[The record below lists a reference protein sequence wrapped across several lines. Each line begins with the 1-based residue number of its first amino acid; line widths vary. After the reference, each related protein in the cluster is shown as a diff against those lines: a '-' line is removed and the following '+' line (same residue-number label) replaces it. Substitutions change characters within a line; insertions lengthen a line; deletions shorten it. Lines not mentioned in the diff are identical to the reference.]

1 MYLESETEAHICYY
15 CQKMYSSL
23 MEFNNCNH
31 RICETCMFQTIFLN
45 NIKDLKGDN
54 IITVNCKCGK
64 GNLDQ
69 TLNDIISNIK
79 NKTQLDEMNK
89 GETKDDADEIEL
101 ERCKNHPNSYLNN
114 YCIECNCHI
123 CKECQSDK
131 TNGHHFHRI
140 VQCRKLKKLIQK
152 SINNNLYLYY
162 NDNTFK
168 IFCDEVAAKIQIE
181 IENNLNESLQKI
193 DSLIKTVCEFRQDYI
208 NNYKNQL
215 KNIIKTF
222 KIIKFYYMNYYKD
235 LQMAKDG
242 QCKNINFLRYVNNI
256 NYEFRGVEIQHNE
269 EAQKKFLEIN
279 KLLTQL
285 KKGDIKL
292 VTSNFIFNET
302 NRSYLVEELIN
313 NVHTGFISGIV
324 ELNNER
330 ILTSCR
336 KELLMK
342 IYQEE
347 EDKGFVEKSQI
358 KGECGCL
365 LYLENENKIVSGD
378 RFGTISIYKESDKM
392 PNKYEKIQT
401 LSYHDNQINSL
412 AKIDDNKIVSVG
424 KDNRIIIW
432 KQLEH
437 NNGFNPDQ
445 IIKID
450 KPIAVVISL
459 FDSRIVF
466 TCDDGPIHIYKEN
479 DSLKNFQKEKC
490 EYIEEQI
497 LNDENKGNKQHRGR
511 VSCLCQLN
519 NSYIISGGA
528 DKSEKAEDNNKNKKE
543 HYIVVWRQEN
553 ENYICSQILKNHKA
567 SLTCIIQLRD
577 GNFASSSIDR
587 TVKIWKPIENENKI
601 FMYSLLYDL
610 TDYIHG
616 IHMLIQLKDDRLCG
630 TSSKNQ
636 IVLWRNRSG
645 SY

>member
-1 MYLESETEAHICYY
+1 MESETEVPICYY
-15 CQKMYSSL
+15 CQRMYSSL
-23 MEFNNCNH
+23 MEFDNCNH
-31 RICETCMFQTIFLN
+31 KICVTCMFQTIFIN
-45 NIKDLKGDN
+45 NIQDLKGNN
-54 IITVNCKCGK
+54 IIKVKCKCGK

-69 TLNDIISNIK
+69 TLNDIISIIIQ
-79 NKTQLDEMNK
+79 KTELDEMNK

-101 ERCKNHPNSYLNN
+101 DRCKIHQNSYLNN

-123 CKECQSDK
+123 CKDCQSEK
-131 TNGHHFHRI
+131 TNEHHFHRV
-140 VQCRKLKKLIQK
+140 VQCRKLKKHIQK
-152 SINNNLYLYY
+152 SINYNLYLYY
-162 NDNTFK
+162 DDNTFK
-168 IFCDEVAAKIQIE
+168 IFCDEVATKIQTE

-208 NNYKNQL
+208 KNYHNQL
-215 KNIIKTF
+215 QNIIKTF

-235 LQMAKDG
+235 HKMAKEG

-256 NYEFRGVEIQHNE
+256 NYEFRGIEFHHNE
-269 EAQKKFLEIN
+269 EAQKKFLEI
-279 KLLTQL
+279 KQLLAQL

-292 VTSNFIFNET
+292 VNSNFIFNET
-302 NRSYLVEELIN
+302 NRSYLVEELIS
-313 NVHTGFISGIV
+313 NVHSNFITGIT

-330 ILTSCR
+330 LLTSCR

-347 EDKGFVEKSQI
+347 EDKGFVEKAQI

-378 RFGTISIYKESDKM
+378 KIGTISIYKENDKM

-401 LSYHDNQINSL
+401 LSYHDKQINSL
-412 AKIDDNKIVSVG
+412 AQIQGNKIVSVG
-424 KDNRIIIW
+424 FDCRIIIW
-432 KQLEH
+432 KQSEH
-437 NNGFNPDQ
+437 NRDFNPAQ

-450 KPIAVVISL
+450 KPIAIVISL

-466 TCDDGPIHIYKEN
+466 TCDDGPIYIYKEN
-479 DSLKNFQKEKC
+479 DSFENIQYEKC

-497 LNDENKGNKQHRGR
+497 LNDERKGNKQHRGR

-528 DKSEKAEDNNKNKKE
+528 DKNEKVEDSSKNKKE
-543 HYIVVWRQEN
+543 HYIVIWRPEN
-553 ENYICSQILKNHKA
+553 EKYTCSQILKNHKA

-587 TVKIWKPIENENKI
+587 TVKIWKPVKNENNI
-601 FMYSLLYDL
+601 YIYELLYDL

-616 IHMLIQLKDDRLCG
+616 IHNLIQLKDDRLCG